1 MNHFKSAFITWLN
14 NHSGSSLRALSQES
28 GVDASMLSLIRKGTR
43 QISFDSIAKLVPAIE
58 RHSSRAAA
66 VTLLIAYLTDET
78 PPSHSDGIRIEPV
91 DGAGHLTADLYHDL
105 AARWESK
112 AREDLDFMAMWQG
125 LDSYMHNP
133 DRTTYARP
141 TSDIALLAEPVT
153 AYKATCGG
161 STFYDTIR
169 HDTIRH
175 DAAPS
180 QHAAQEHR
188 EE

>member
-1 MNHFKSAFITWLN
+1 VNHFQSAFTTWLN
-14 NHSGSSLRALSQES
+14 NHSSSTLRALSQES
-28 GVDASMLSLIRKGTR
+28 GVDSSMLSLIRKGTR
-43 QISFDSIAKLVPAIE
+43 QITFDAIAKLLPAIE

-78 PPSHSDGIRIEPV
+78 PPSHSDSIRIEPV
-91 DGAGHLTADLYHDL
+91 DAAGHLTADLYHDL
-105 AARWESK
+105 AARWEAK
-112 AREDLDFMAMWQG
+112 GRQDPDFMAMWQG
-125 LDSYMHNP
+125 LDSYMHSP

-153 AYKATCGG
+153 AYKATSGG
-161 STFYDTIR
+161 STTF

-175 DAAPS
+175 DAA
-180 QHAAQEHR
+180 QEHR